1 MTNAQECTAEPLV
14 STEIDAQTVTRPQ
27 TEGIGYVLSP
37 PESLS
42 VLVDLALVLSGA
54 TGVAIAVAEPG
65 EMVCCAGSGALAC
78 DTGKRI
84 DVRSGLL
91 GLCFRTGEVL
101 SSVDVKVDERV
112 DRAAAG
118 ELGAK
123 SAIAVPLCSG
133 AAILGV
139 LEAVSSELNAFGD
152 CAVCNLKGMAEL
164 IAHSISIGGNSNH
177 ASLVEMTPR
186 NVATGA
192 SRGPFTLRTSPQESG
207 PAVAAINATG
217 NRTRVARLRFLKLV
231 AAAAFPLV
239 LTSGAL
245 LRRPWQK
252 SERASNAP
260 LPVLPMTAPA
270 EHSEPTR
277 TAKLSSDDNGEAG
290 RSLERSHN
298 SELVQV
304 RRIQFSSNEGFTE
317 VTVGLNAGVRY
328 EAHHFRNPERI
339 YFDLHSTSLAPALG
353 PWGRTFKIGDKF
365 LLDVRVAQH
374 AVGLTRVV
382 LDTKGALRW
391 SATLVANP
399 PRLIIRVGT
408 RKQDLERGLVAG
420 QLPKISW
427 TGQEPRA
434 ALNGAN
440 LRNSPMRGPAI
451 VQPRA
456 LTTNFKRSNSLARH
470 PAVRAIY
477 LTGVTAGSSRGRELI
492 DSWRRMGGNAIVFD
506 IKNNTGIVTVPFEHP
521 LNDHALPAS
530 IDNLS
535 KFVEYLHSSGMYAIG
550 RIAVFRD
557 DRLVTQHPELA
568 VRSRQNGKPWRE
580 KGRIV
585 WADPSN
591 STVQQYNISLAE
603 AAAAA
608 GLDEVQFDYIRFPVE
623 GNQKDAVFSIQRKQ
637 ARWRRSN
644 VITHFVA
651 QAYSQLHPRRVLLSL
666 DVFGVLAWDHR
677 ADVAS
682 TGQDL
687 RALVPYCDVLSPMIY
702 PSHFFGMDG
711 YAYPGDAPRHFISE
725 AMKRFSQMT
734 ANTRVV
740 VRPWLQGFS
749 WHTSKY
755 STDYVLT
762 QILTAR
768 ANGARGF
775 LFWNADNEYR
785 EPFAALLQMRS
796 TQSNQA
802 SK

>member
-1 MTNAQECTAEPLV
+1 MTNAQECTAERLV
-14 STEIDAQTVTRPQ
+14 STEIDAQTAARPP
-27 TEGIGYVLSP
+27 TEDVGYVLSP

-65 EMVCCAGSGALAC
+65 EMVCCAGSGTLAC

-152 CAVCNLKGMAEL
+152 CAICNLKRMAEL
-164 IAHSISIGGNSNH
+164 IAHSIFVGGNSNH
-177 ASLVEMTPR
+177 ASVVERTPR

-192 SRGPFTLRTSPQESG
+192 SRGPFALGTSPQKSG
-207 PAVAAINATG
+207 PAVAAINGTG

-245 LRRPWQK
+245 LLRPWQK

-277 TAKLSSDDNGEAG
+277 TAKLSSNDNGEAG

-304 RRIQFSSNEGFTE
+304 RGIQFSSNESFTE
-317 VTVGLNAGVRY
+317 VTVGLNAGVHY
-328 EAHHFRNPERI
+328 EAHHFRSPERI
-339 YFDLHSTSLAPALG
+339 YFDLHSTNIAPALG

-399 PRLIIRVGT
+399 PRLIIRVGS

-434 ALNGAN
+434 ALNGSN
-440 LRNSPMRGPAI
+440 LRNSPLDIPAI

-456 LTTNFKRSNSLARH
+456 LTTNFKRSNSLARN

-477 LTGVTAGSSRGRELI
+477 LTGLTAGSSRGRELI
-492 DSWRRMGGNAIVFD
+492 DSWHRMGGNAIVFD
-506 IKNNTGIVTVPFEHP
+506 IKNNTGIVTMPFEHP
-521 LNDHALPAS
+521 LNDHALPTS

-568 VRSRQNGKPWRE
+568 VRSRRNGTPWRE

-591 STVQQYNISLAE
+591 PTVQQYNISLAK

-608 GLDEVQFDYIRFPVE
+608 GLDEVQFDYMRFPVE
-623 GNQKDAVFSIQRKQ
+623 GNQKDALFSIQRKQ
-637 ARWRRSN
+637 ARWQRSN
-644 VITHFVA
+644 VITQFVA
-651 QAYSQLHPRRVLLSL
+651 EAYSQLHPRRVLLSL

-734 ANTRVV
+734 ANTGVV

-796 TQSNQA
+796 AQSNQA

>member
-1 MTNAQECTAEPLV
+1 
-14 STEIDAQTVTRPQ
+14 
-27 TEGIGYVLSP
+27 
-37 PESLS
+37 
-42 VLVDLALVLSGA
+42 
-54 TGVAIAVAEPG
+54 
-65 EMVCCAGSGALAC
+65 
-78 DTGKRI
+78 
-84 DVRSGLL
+84 
-91 GLCFRTGEVL
+91 
-101 SSVDVKVDERV
+101 
-112 DRAAAG
+112 
-118 ELGAK
+118 
-123 SAIAVPLCSG
+123 
-133 AAILGV
+133 
-139 LEAVSSELNAFGD
+139 
-152 CAVCNLKGMAEL
+152 
-164 IAHSISIGGNSNH
+164 
-177 ASLVEMTPR
+177 
-186 NVATGA
+186 
-192 SRGPFTLRTSPQESG
+192 
-207 PAVAAINATG
+207 
-217 NRTRVARLRFLKLV
+217 
-231 AAAAFPLV
+231 
-239 LTSGAL
+239 
-245 LRRPWQK
+245 
-252 SERASNAP
+252 
-260 LPVLPMTAPA
+260 
-270 EHSEPTR
+270 
-277 TAKLSSDDNGEAG
+277 
-290 RSLERSHN
+290 
-298 SELVQV
+298 
-304 RRIQFSSNEGFTE
+304 
-317 VTVGLNAGVRY
+317 VGLNAGVHY

-408 RKQDLERGLVAG
+408 RKQDLERGLLAG

-440 LRNSPMRGPAI
+440 LRNSPMGIPAI

-456 LTTNFKRSNSLARH
+456 LTTNFKRSNSLAGN

-477 LTGVTAGSSRGRELI
+477 LTGLTAGSSRGRELI
-492 DSWRRMGGNAIVFD
+492 DSWHQMGGNAIVFD

-521 LNDHALPAS
+521 LNEHALPAS
-530 IDNLS
+530 IGNLS

-568 VRSRQNGKPWRE
+568 VRSRRNGKPWRE

-591 STVQQYNISLAE
+591 STVQQYNISLAK

-623 GNQKDAVFSIQRKQ
+623 GNQKDAVFSIQRKH

-651 QAYSQLHPRRVLLSL
+651 EAYSQLHPRRVLLSL

-677 ADVAS
+677 VDVAS